1 MTGILTALAGWK
13 GQALTAA
20 LMLAAGF
27 ASGWTVRDW
36 KAGREDA
43 TRAEAQIVYRDR
55 IIERERDQAD
65 VTSAVETKAAEVQVQ
80 IRTVTQT
87 IIKEVPVYVSPETD
101 ARFALPVG
109 LVRVHDAAAA
119 GHPLPE
125 SSGQSDDAAGNAQPS
140 DIPPSRL
147 AATIAANYGVC
158 LADAARFSALQ
169 DWIRQQQAVANA
181 P

>member
-1 MTGILTALAGWK
+1 MTRLLTALAGWK
-13 GQALTAA
+13 GYALTAGA
-20 LMLAAGF
+20 MLAIGF
-27 ASGWTVRDW
+27 GAGWTVRDW
-36 KAGREDA
+36 KAAADHRGELSEKVRTVE
-43 TRAEAQIVYRDR
+43 RIVYR
-55 IIERERDQAD
+55 ERAQAD
-65 VTSAVETKAAEVQVQ
+65 VTSAVETKAAEAQVQ

-125 SSGQSDDAAGNAQPS
+125 PSGQPDDAAGNAQPS

-169 DWIRQQQAVANA
+169 DWIRQQQAVTNA

>member
-1 MTGILTALAGWK
+1 MTRLLTALAGWK
-13 GQALTAA
+13 GYALTAA
-20 LMLAAGF
+20 AMLAIGF
-27 ASGWTVRDW
+27 GAGWTVRDW
-36 KAGREDA
+36 KAAADHAGELTEKVRTVE
-43 TRAEAQIVYRDR
+43 RIVYR
-55 IIERERDQAD
+55 ERAQAD
-65 VTSAVETKAAEVQVQ
+65 VTSAVETKAAEAQVQ

-125 SSGQSDDAAGNAQPS
+125 SSGQPDDAAGNAQPS

-169 DWIRQQQAVANA
+169 DWIRQQQAVTNA